1 MFFIFWYMRKLSYLC
16 TTILLFSQI
25 KMHFKIFIVI
35 YLFCVAYT
43 QAQQPDSL
51 SQQEI
56 HKELEAIKQ
65 FRQKDSVRIAML
77 LNEIQLLINNDKHT
91 SSITNSSTTNE
102 KEMEKLRNKMRG
114 RPIVFEKDTLY
125 YLYTSY
131 GPYDIDTRVKYI
143 ENKLKELYNDPSFAA
158 DSIKIKPNGDYLS
171 VMYNEKIITRVTMVD
186 ALWENSSQTELAQRY
201 ANVIK
206 NTIVKYKE
214 LNSLKSILIR
224 LAELLLVLFIAF
236 VLIWA
241 INRLFNFLKKIT
253 LNSEHP
259 SLTGIRIRNYEFI
272 KKRGVVKAL
281 VKLLAILR
289 IIFLL
294 FLLITIIPLIFD
306 IFPSTQYLSRIIVQ
320 WISEPIKNVGIAII
334 GYLPH
339 LFYIVIIVVITRYV
353 LKILRFFAL
362 EIERGIL
369 KIKGFHPEWAH
380 TTYVLARMMLWVLAL
395 VIMFPHLPSS
405 DSDAFKGISVFLG
418 VLISLGSSSA
428 ISNAIAGIVISYMR
442 PFQVGDWI
450 KSGEIIGAVIEKNAL
465 VTRLK
470 TINNEDITIP
480 NSAILSGATM
490 NFTSIGKEIGLAL
503 NVQVKVRYDYS
514 DNLVEE
520 LLIEAALKT
529 NGISPKPHPYIFQMS
544 LNELNAIYE
553 LNAYTFHPENMYF
566 IKSDLTKNI
575 QSTFRQANVE
585 IFSTQ
590 YVEIKTPFSNTK
602 KQNS

>member
-1 MFFIFWYMRKLSYLC
+1 
-16 TTILLFSQI
+16 
-25 KMHFKIFIVI
+25 MHLKIFVFI
-35 YLFCVAYT
+35 YLFCVAYI

-56 HKELEAIKQ
+56 RKELETIKQ
-65 FRQKDSVRIAML
+65 FRQKDSIRIAML
-77 LNEIQLLINNDKHT
+77 LNEIQLLINNEKNT
-91 SSITNSSTTNE
+91 PSITNSSTTNE
-102 KEMEKLRNKMRG
+102 KEIEKLRNKMRG

-131 GPYDIDTRVKYI
+131 GPYDIDTRVKYV
-143 ENKLKELYNDPSFAA
+143 EEKLEELYNDLYFVA
-158 DSIKIKPNGDYLS
+158 DSIKIKPAGDYLS
-171 VMYNEKIITRVTMVD
+171 VMYNDKTITGVSIVD

-201 ANVIK
+201 ANIIK

-214 LNSLKSILIR
+214 QNSLKSVLIR

-236 VLIWA
+236 ILVWA
-241 INRLFNFLKKIT
+241 INRLFDFLKKIT
-253 LNSEHP
+253 LNSEHRF
-259 SLTGIRIRNYEFI
+259 LTSIRIRNYDFI
-272 KKRGVVKAL
+272 KKPGIVKAL
-281 VKLLAILR
+281 VKILAILR
-289 IIFLL
+289 IVFLL

-306 IFPSTQYLSRIIVQ
+306 IFSSTQYLSKIIVQ

-339 LFYIVIIVVITRYV
+339 LFYIVIIAVITRYV

-395 VIMFPHLPSS
+395 VIMFPHLPGS

-529 NGISPKPHPYIFQMS
+529 NGISPKPHPYIFQIS
-544 LNELNAIYE
+544 LSELNAVYE

-575 QSTFRQANVE
+575 QSTFRQANIE

-590 YVEIKTPFSNTK
+590 YVEIRTPFSNTK

>member
-1 MFFIFWYMRKLSYLC
+1 
-16 TTILLFSQI
+16 
-25 KMHFKIFIVI
+25 MHLKIFVFI
-35 YLFCVAYT
+35 YLFCVAYI

-56 HKELEAIKQ
+56 RKELETIKQ
-65 FRQKDSVRIAML
+65 FRQKDSIRIAML
-77 LNEIQLLINNDKHT
+77 LNEIQLLINNEKNT
-91 SSITNSSTTNE
+91 PSITNSSTTNE
-102 KEMEKLRNKMRG
+102 KEIEKLRNKMRG

-131 GPYDIDTRVKYI
+131 GPYDIDTRVKYV
-143 ENKLKELYNDPSFAA
+143 EEKLKELYNDPYFVA
-158 DSIKIKPNGDYLS
+158 DSIKIKPAGDYLS
-171 VMYNEKIITRVTMVD
+171 VMYNDKTITGISMVD

-201 ANVIK
+201 ANIIK

-214 LNSLKSILIR
+214 QNSLKSVLIR

-236 VLIWA
+236 ILVWA
-241 INRLFNFLKKIT
+241 INRLFDFLKKIA
-253 LNSEHP
+253 LNSEHRF
-259 SLTGIRIRNYEFI
+259 LTSIRIRNYDFI
-272 KKRGVVKAL
+272 KKPGIVKAL

-289 IIFLL
+289 IVFLL

-306 IFPSTQYLSRIIVQ
+306 IFSSTQYLSKIIVQ

-339 LFYIVIIVVITRYV
+339 LFYIVIIAVITHYV

-395 VIMFPHLPSS
+395 VIMFPHLPGS
-405 DSDAFKGISVFLG
+405 DSDAFKGISIFLG

-529 NGISPKPHPYIFQMS
+529 NGISPKPHPYIFQIS
-544 LNELNAIYE
+544 LSELNAVYE

-575 QSTFRQANVE
+575 QSTFRQANIE

-590 YVEIKTPFSNTK
+590 YIEIRTPFSNTK

>member
-1 MFFIFWYMRKLSYLC
+1 
-16 TTILLFSQI
+16 
-25 KMHFKIFIVI
+25 MHLKIFVFI
-35 YLFCVAYT
+35 YLFCVAYI

-56 HKELEAIKQ
+56 RKELETIKQ
-65 FRQKDSVRIAML
+65 FRQKDSIRIAML
-77 LNEIQLLINNDKHT
+77 LNEIQLLINNEKNT
-91 SSITNSSTTNE
+91 PSITNSSTTNE
-102 KEMEKLRNKMRG
+102 KEIEKLRNKMRG

-131 GPYDIDTRVKYI
+131 RPYDIDTRVKYV
-143 ENKLKELYNDPSFAA
+143 EEKLKELYNDPYFVA
-158 DSIKIKPNGDYLS
+158 DSIKIKPAGDYLS
-171 VMYNEKIITRVTMVD
+171 VMYNDKTITGVSMVD

-201 ANVIK
+201 ANIIK

-214 LNSLKSILIR
+214 QNSLKSVLIR
-224 LAELLLVLFIAF
+224 LAELLLVLFITF
-236 VLIWA
+236 ILVWA
-241 INRLFNFLKKIT
+241 INRLFDFLKKIT
-253 LNSEHP
+253 LNSEHRF
-259 SLTGIRIRNYEFI
+259 LTSIRIRNYDFI
-272 KKRGVVKAL
+272 KKPGIVKAL
-281 VKLLAILR
+281 VKILAILR
-289 IIFLL
+289 IVFLL

-306 IFPSTQYLSRIIVQ
+306 IFPSTQYLSKIIVQ

-339 LFYIVIIVVITRYV
+339 LFYIVIIAVITRYV

-395 VIMFPHLPSS
+395 VIMFPHLPGS

-529 NGISPKPHPYIFQMS
+529 NGISPKPHPYIFQIS
-544 LNELNAIYE
+544 LSELNAVYE

-575 QSTFRQANVE
+575 QSTFRQANIE

-590 YVEIKTPFSNTK
+590 YVEIRTPFSNTK
-602 KQNS
+602 KQNP

>member
-1 MFFIFWYMRKLSYLC
+1 MRL
-16 TTILLFSQI
+16 
-25 KMHFKIFIVI
+25 KIFVFI
-35 YLFCVAYT
+35 YLFCVAYI

-56 HKELEAIKQ
+56 RKELETIKQ
-65 FRQKDSVRIAML
+65 FRQKDSIRIAML
-77 LNEIQLLINNDKHT
+77 LNEIQLLINNEKNT
-91 SSITNSSTTNE
+91 PSITNSSTTNE
-102 KEMEKLRNKMRG
+102 KEIEKLRNKMRG

-131 GPYDIDTRVKYI
+131 GPYDIDTRVKYV
-143 ENKLKELYNDPSFAA
+143 EEKLKELYNDPYFVA
-158 DSIKIKPNGDYLS
+158 DSIKIKPAGDYLS
-171 VMYNEKIITRVTMVD
+171 VMYNDKTITGVSMVD

-201 ANVIK
+201 ANIIK

-214 LNSLKSILIR
+214 QNSLKSVLIR

-236 VLIWA
+236 ILVWA
-241 INRLFNFLKKIT
+241 INRLFDFLKKIT
-253 LNSEHP
+253 LNSEH
-259 SLTGIRIRNYEFI
+259 SFLTSIRIRNYDFI
-272 KKRGVVKAL
+272 KKPGIVKAL

-289 IIFLL
+289 IVFLL

-306 IFPSTQYLSRIIVQ
+306 IFPSTQYLSKIIVQ

-339 LFYIVIIVVITRYV
+339 LFYIVIIAVITRYV

-395 VIMFPHLPSS
+395 VIMFPHLPGS

>member
-1 MFFIFWYMRKLSYLC
+1 
-16 TTILLFSQI
+16 
-25 KMHFKIFIVI
+25 MHLKIFVFI
-35 YLFCVAYT
+35 YLFCVAYI

-56 HKELEAIKQ
+56 RKELETIKQ
-65 FRQKDSVRIAML
+65 FRQKDSIRIAML
-77 LNEIQLLINNDKHT
+77 LNEIQLLINNEKNT
-91 SSITNSSTTNE
+91 PSITNSSTTNE
-102 KEMEKLRNKMRG
+102 KEIEKLRNKMRG

-131 GPYDIDTRVKYI
+131 GPYDIDTRVKYV
-143 ENKLKELYNDPSFAA
+143 EEKLKELYNDPYFVA
-158 DSIKIKPNGDYLS
+158 DSIKIKPAGDYLS
-171 VMYNEKIITRVTMVD
+171 VMYNDKTITGVSMVD

-201 ANVIK
+201 ANIIK

-214 LNSLKSILIR
+214 QNSLKSVLIR

-236 VLIWA
+236 ILVWA
-241 INRLFNFLKKIT
+241 INRLFDFLKKIT
-253 LNSEHP
+253 LNSEHRF
-259 SLTGIRIRNYEFI
+259 LTSIRIRNYDFI
-272 KKRGVVKAL
+272 KKPGIVKAL
-281 VKLLAILR
+281 VKILAILR
-289 IIFLL
+289 IVFLL

-306 IFPSTQYLSRIIVQ
+306 IFSSTQYLSKIIVQ

-339 LFYIVIIVVITRYV
+339 LFYIVIIAVITRYV

-395 VIMFPHLPSS
+395 VIMFPHLPGS
-405 DSDAFKGISVFLG
+405 DSDAFKGISIFLG

-514 DNLVEE
+514 DNLVED

-529 NGISPKPHPYIFQMS
+529 NGISPKPHPYIFQIS
-544 LNELNAIYE
+544 LSELNAVYE

-575 QSTFRQANVE
+575 QSTFRQANIE

-590 YVEIKTPFSNTK
+590 YVEIRTPFSNTK
-602 KQNS
+602 KQNP

>member
-1 MFFIFWYMRKLSYLC
+1 
-16 TTILLFSQI
+16 
-25 KMHFKIFIVI
+25 MHLKIFVFI
-35 YLFCVAYT
+35 YLFCVAYI

-56 HKELEAIKQ
+56 RKELETIKQ
-65 FRQKDSVRIAML
+65 FRQKDSIRIAML
-77 LNEIQLLINNDKHT
+77 LNEIQLLINNEKNT
-91 SSITNSSTTNE
+91 PSITNSSTTNE
-102 KEMEKLRNKMRG
+102 KEIEKLRNKMRG

-131 GPYDIDTRVKYI
+131 RPYDIDTRVKYV
-143 ENKLKELYNDPSFAA
+143 EEKLKELYNDPYFVA
-158 DSIKIKPNGDYLS
+158 DSIKIKPAGDYLS
-171 VMYNEKIITRVTMVD
+171 VMYNDKTITGVSMVD

-201 ANVIK
+201 ANIIK

-214 LNSLKSILIR
+214 QNSLKSVLIR

-236 VLIWA
+236 ILVWA
-241 INRLFNFLKKIT
+241 INRLFDFLKKIT
-253 LNSEHP
+253 LNSEHRF
-259 SLTGIRIRNYEFI
+259 LTSIRIRNYDFI
-272 KKRGVVKAL
+272 KKPGIVKVL

-289 IIFLL
+289 IVFLL

-306 IFPSTQYLSRIIVQ
+306 IFPSTQYLSKIIVQ

-339 LFYIVIIVVITRYV
+339 LFYIVIIAVITRYV

-395 VIMFPHLPSS
+395 VIMFPHLPGS

-529 NGISPKPHPYIFQMS
+529 NGISPKPHPYIFQIS
-544 LNELNAIYE
+544 LSELNAVYE

-575 QSTFRQANVE
+575 QSTFRQANIE

-590 YVEIKTPFSNTK
+590 YVEIRTPFSNTK

>member
-1 MFFIFWYMRKLSYLC
+1 MRL
-16 TTILLFSQI
+16 
-25 KMHFKIFIVI
+25 KIFVFI
-35 YLFCVAYT
+35 YLFCVAYI

-56 HKELEAIKQ
+56 RKELETIKQ
-65 FRQKDSVRIAML
+65 FRQKDSIRIAML
-77 LNEIQLLINNDKHT
+77 LNEIQLLINNEKNT
-91 SSITNSSTTNE
+91 PSITNSSTTNE
-102 KEMEKLRNKMRG
+102 KEIEKLRNKMRG

-131 GPYDIDTRVKYI
+131 GPYDIDTRVKYV
-143 ENKLKELYNDPSFAA
+143 EEKLEELYNDLYFVA
-158 DSIKIKPNGDYLS
+158 DSIKIKPAGDYLS
-171 VMYNEKIITRVTMVD
+171 VMYNDKTITGVSIVD

-201 ANVIK
+201 ANIIK

-214 LNSLKSILIR
+214 QNSLKSVLIR
-224 LAELLLVLFIAF
+224 LAELLLVLFITF
-236 VLIWA
+236 ILVWA
-241 INRLFNFLKKIT
+241 INRLFDFLKKIT
-253 LNSEHP
+253 LNSEHRF
-259 SLTGIRIRNYEFI
+259 LTSIRIRNYDFI
-272 KKRGVVKAL
+272 KKPGIVKAL

-289 IIFLL
+289 IVFLL

-306 IFPSTQYLSRIIVQ
+306 IFPSTQYLSKIIVQ

-339 LFYIVIIVVITRYV
+339 LFYIVIIAVITRYV

-395 VIMFPHLPSS
+395 VIMFPHLPGS

-529 NGISPKPHPYIFQMS
+529 NGISPKPHPYIFQIS
-544 LNELNAIYE
+544 LSELNAVYE

>member
-1 MFFIFWYMRKLSYLC
+1 
-16 TTILLFSQI
+16 
-25 KMHFKIFIVI
+25 MHLKIFVFI
-35 YLFCVAYT
+35 YLFCVAYI

-56 HKELEAIKQ
+56 RKELETIKQ
-65 FRQKDSVRIAML
+65 FRQKDSIRIAML
-77 LNEIQLLINNDKHT
+77 LNEIQLLINNEKNT
-91 SSITNSSTTNE
+91 PSITNSSTTNE
-102 KEMEKLRNKMRG
+102 KEIEKLRNKMRG

-131 GPYDIDTRVKYI
+131 GPYDIDTRVKYV
-143 ENKLKELYNDPSFAA
+143 EEKLKELYNDPYFVA
-158 DSIKIKPNGDYLS
+158 DSIKIKPAGDYLS
-171 VMYNEKIITRVTMVD
+171 VMYNDKTITGISMVD

-201 ANVIK
+201 ANIIK

-214 LNSLKSILIR
+214 QNSLKSVLIR

-236 VLIWA
+236 ILVWA
-241 INRLFNFLKKIT
+241 INRLFDFLKKIT
-253 LNSEHP
+253 LNSEHRF
-259 SLTGIRIRNYEFI
+259 LTSIRIRNYDFI
-272 KKRGVVKAL
+272 KKPGIIKAL

-289 IIFLL
+289 IVFLL

-306 IFPSTQYLSRIIVQ
+306 IFPSTQYLSKIIVQ

-339 LFYIVIIVVITRYV
+339 LFYIVIIAVITRYV

-405 DSDAFKGISVFLG
+405 DSDAFKGISIFLG

-450 KSGEIIGAVIEKNAL
+450 KSGEFIGAVIEKNAL

-529 NGISPKPHPYIFQMS
+529 NGISPKPHPYIFQIS
-544 LNELNAIYE
+544 LSELNAVYE

-590 YVEIKTPFSNTK
+590 YVEIRTPLSNSK
-602 KQNS
+602 KQNL

>member
-1 MFFIFWYMRKLSYLC
+1 
-16 TTILLFSQI
+16 
-25 KMHFKIFIVI
+25 MHLKIFVFI
-35 YLFCVAYT
+35 YLFCVAYI

-56 HKELEAIKQ
+56 RKELETIKQ
-65 FRQKDSVRIAML
+65 FRQKDSIRIAML
-77 LNEIQLLINNDKHT
+77 LNEIQLLINNEKNT
-91 SSITNSSTTNE
+91 PSITNSSTTNE
-102 KEMEKLRNKMRG
+102 KEIEKLRNKMRG

-131 GPYDIDTRVKYI
+131 GPYDIDTRVKYV
-143 ENKLKELYNDPSFAA
+143 EEKLEELYNDLYFVA
-158 DSIKIKPNGDYLS
+158 DSIKIKPAGDYLS
-171 VMYNEKIITRVTMVD
+171 VMYNDKTITGVSIVD

-201 ANVIK
+201 ANIIK

-214 LNSLKSILIR
+214 QNSLKSVLIR
-224 LAELLLVLFIAF
+224 LAELLLVLFITF
-236 VLIWA
+236 ILVWA
-241 INRLFNFLKKIT
+241 INRLFDFLKKIT
-253 LNSEHP
+253 LNSEHRF
-259 SLTGIRIRNYEFI
+259 LTSIRIRNYDFI
-272 KKRGVVKAL
+272 KKPGIVKAL
-281 VKLLAILR
+281 VKILAILR
-289 IIFLL
+289 IVFLL

-306 IFPSTQYLSRIIVQ
+306 IFSSTQYLSKIIVQ

-339 LFYIVIIVVITRYV
+339 LFYIVIIAVITRYV

-395 VIMFPHLPSS
+395 VIMFPHLPGS
-405 DSDAFKGISVFLG
+405 DSDAFKGISIFLG

-529 NGISPKPHPYIFQMS
+529 NGISPKPHPYIFQIS
-544 LNELNAIYE
+544 LSELNAVYE

-590 YVEIKTPFSNTK
+590 YVEIRTPFSNTK
-602 KQNS
+602 KQNP

>member
-1 MFFIFWYMRKLSYLC
+1 MFFIFGYMRKLSYLC

-214 LNSLKSILIR
+214 QNSLKSILIR

-236 VLIWA
+236 VLVWA

-253 LNSEHP
+253 LNSEHR

-306 IFPSTQYLSRIIVQ
+306 IFPSTQYLSKIIVQ

-395 VIMFPHLPSS
+395 VIMFPHLPGS
-405 DSDAFKGISVFLG
+405 DSDDFKGISVFLG

-450 KSGEIIGAVIEKNAL
+450 KSGEIIGAVIDKNAL

-490 NFTSIGKEIGLAL
+490 NFSSIGKEIGLAL
-503 NVQVKVRYDYS
+503 NVQVKVHYDYS

-529 NGISPKPHPYIFQMS
+529 NGISPKPHPYIFQIS

-575 QSTFRQANVE
+575 QSTF
-585 IFSTQ
+585 
-590 YVEIKTPFSNTK
+590 
-602 KQNS
+602 

>member
-1 MFFIFWYMRKLSYLC
+1 MFFIFGYMRKLSYLC

-131 GPYDIDTRVKYI
+131 EPYDIDTRVKYI

-214 LNSLKSILIR
+214 QNSLKSILIR

-236 VLIWA
+236 VLVWA

-253 LNSEHP
+253 LNSEHR

-272 KKRGVVKAL
+272 KKQGIVKAL

-306 IFPSTQYLSRIIVQ
+306 IFPSTQYLSKIIVQ

-395 VIMFPHLPSS
+395 VIMFPHLPGS

-450 KSGEIIGAVIEKNAL
+450 KSGEIIRAVIEKNAL

-520 LLIEAALKT
+520 LLIEATLKT
-529 NGISPKPHPYIFQMS
+529 NGISPKPHPYIFQIS

>member
-1 MFFIFWYMRKLSYLC
+1 
-16 TTILLFSQI
+16 
-25 KMHFKIFIVI
+25 MHLKIFVFI
-35 YLFCVAYT
+35 YLFCVAYI

-56 HKELEAIKQ
+56 RKELETIKQ
-65 FRQKDSVRIAML
+65 FRQKDSIRIAML
-77 LNEIQLLINNDKHT
+77 LNEIQLLINNEKNT
-91 SSITNSSTTNE
+91 PSITNSSTTNE
-102 KEMEKLRNKMRG
+102 KEIEKLRNKMRG

-131 GPYDIDTRVKYI
+131 RPYDIDTRVKYV
-143 ENKLKELYNDPSFAA
+143 EEKLKELYNDPYFVA
-158 DSIKIKPNGDYLS
+158 DSIKIKPAGDYLS
-171 VMYNEKIITRVTMVD
+171 VMYNDKTITGVSMVD

-201 ANVIK
+201 ANIIK

-214 LNSLKSILIR
+214 QNSLKSVLIR
-224 LAELLLVLFIAF
+224 LAELLLVLFITF
-236 VLIWA
+236 ILVWA
-241 INRLFNFLKKIT
+241 INRLFDFLKKIT
-253 LNSEHP
+253 LNSEHRF
-259 SLTGIRIRNYEFI
+259 LTSIRIRNYDFI
-272 KKRGVVKAL
+272 KKPGIVKAL
-281 VKLLAILR
+281 VKILAILR
-289 IIFLL
+289 IVFLL

-306 IFPSTQYLSRIIVQ
+306 IFPSTQYLSKIIVQ

-339 LFYIVIIVVITRYV
+339 LFYIVIIAVITRYV

-395 VIMFPHLPSS
+395 VIMFPHLPGS

-529 NGISPKPHPYIFQMS
+529 NGISPKPHPYIFQIS
-544 LNELNAIYE
+544 LSELNAVYE
-553 LNAYTFHPENMYF
+553 LNAYTFHHENMYF

-575 QSTFRQANVE
+575 QSTFRQANIE

-590 YVEIKTPFSNTK
+590 YVEIRTPFSNTK

>member
-1 MFFIFWYMRKLSYLC
+1 MRL
-16 TTILLFSQI
+16 
-25 KMHFKIFIVI
+25 KIFVFI
-35 YLFCVAYT
+35 YLFCVAYI

-56 HKELEAIKQ
+56 RKELETIKQ
-65 FRQKDSVRIAML
+65 FRQKDSIRIAML
-77 LNEIQLLINNDKHT
+77 LNEIQLLINNEKNT
-91 SSITNSSTTNE
+91 PSITNSSTTNE
-102 KEMEKLRNKMRG
+102 KEIEKLRNKMRG

-131 GPYDIDTRVKYI
+131 GPYDIDTRVKYV
-143 ENKLKELYNDPSFAA
+143 EEKLKELYNDPYFVA
-158 DSIKIKPNGDYLS
+158 DSIKIKPAGDYLS
-171 VMYNEKIITRVTMVD
+171 VMYNDKTITGISMVD

-201 ANVIK
+201 ANIIK

-214 LNSLKSILIR
+214 QNSLKSVLIR

-236 VLIWA
+236 ILVWA
-241 INRLFNFLKKIT
+241 INRLFDFLKKIT
-253 LNSEHP
+253 LNSEHRF
-259 SLTGIRIRNYEFI
+259 LTSIRIRNYDFI
-272 KKRGVVKAL
+272 KKPGIVKAL

-289 IIFLL
+289 IVFLL

-306 IFPSTQYLSRIIVQ
+306 IFPSTQYLSKIIVQ

-339 LFYIVIIVVITRYV
+339 LFYIVIIAVITRYA

-395 VIMFPHLPSS
+395 VIMFPHLPGS

-529 NGISPKPHPYIFQMS
+529 NGISPKPHPYIFQIS
-544 LNELNAIYE
+544 LSELNAVYE

-575 QSTFRQANVE
+575 QSTFRQANIE

-590 YVEIKTPFSNTK
+590 YIEIRTPFSNTK

>member
-1 MFFIFWYMRKLSYLC
+1 MRL
-16 TTILLFSQI
+16 
-25 KMHFKIFIVI
+25 KIFVFI
-35 YLFCVAYT
+35 YLFCVAYI

-56 HKELEAIKQ
+56 RKELETIKQ
-65 FRQKDSVRIAML
+65 FRQKDSIRIAML
-77 LNEIQLLINNDKHT
+77 LNEIQLLINNEKNT
-91 SSITNSSTTNE
+91 PSITNSSTTNE
-102 KEMEKLRNKMRG
+102 KEIEKLRNKMRG

-131 GPYDIDTRVKYI
+131 GPYDIDTRVKYV
-143 ENKLKELYNDPSFAA
+143 EEKLKELYNDPYFVA
-158 DSIKIKPNGDYLS
+158 DSIKIKPAGDYLS
-171 VMYNEKIITRVTMVD
+171 VMYNDKTITGVSMVD

-201 ANVIK
+201 ANIIK

-214 LNSLKSILIR
+214 QNSLKSVLIR

-236 VLIWA
+236 ILVWA
-241 INRLFNFLKKIT
+241 INRLFDFLKKIT
-253 LNSEHP
+253 LNSEHRF
-259 SLTGIRIRNYEFI
+259 LTSIRIRNYDFI
-272 KKRGVVKAL
+272 KKPGIVKAL

-289 IIFLL
+289 IVFLL

-306 IFPSTQYLSRIIVQ
+306 IFPSTQYLSKIIVQ

-339 LFYIVIIVVITRYV
+339 LFYIVIIAVITRYV

-395 VIMFPHLPSS
+395 VIMFPHLPGS

-529 NGISPKPHPYIFQMS
+529 NGISPKPHPYIFQIS
-544 LNELNAIYE
+544 LSELNAVYE

-575 QSTFRQANVE
+575 QSTFRQANIE

-590 YVEIKTPFSNTK
+590 YIEIRTPFSNTK

>member
-1 MFFIFWYMRKLSYLC
+1 
-16 TTILLFSQI
+16 
-25 KMHFKIFIVI
+25 MHLKIFVFI
-35 YLFCVAYT
+35 YLFCVAYI

-56 HKELEAIKQ
+56 RKELETIKQ
-65 FRQKDSVRIAML
+65 FRQKDSIRITML
-77 LNEIQLLINNDKHT
+77 LNEIQLLINNEKNT
-91 SSITNSSTTNE
+91 PSITNSSTTNE
-102 KEMEKLRNKMRG
+102 KEIEKLRNKMRG

-131 GPYDIDTRVKYI
+131 GPYDIDTRVKYV
-143 ENKLKELYNDPSFAA
+143 EEKLKELYNDPYFVA
-158 DSIKIKPNGDYLS
+158 DSIKIKPASDYLS
-171 VMYNEKIITRVTMVD
+171 VMYNDKTITGVSMVD

-201 ANVIK
+201 ANIIK

-214 LNSLKSILIR
+214 QNSLKSVLIR
-224 LAELLLVLFIAF
+224 LAELLLLLFIAF
-236 VLIWA
+236 ILVWA
-241 INRLFNFLKKIT
+241 INRLFDFLKKIT
-253 LNSEHP
+253 LNSEHRF
-259 SLTGIRIRNYEFI
+259 LTSIRIRNYDFI
-272 KKRGVVKAL
+272 KKPGIVKAL

-289 IIFLL
+289 IVFLL

-306 IFPSTQYLSRIIVQ
+306 IFPSTQYLSKIIVQ
-320 WISEPIKNVGIAII
+320 WISEPIKNVAIAII

-339 LFYIVIIVVITRYV
+339 LFYIVIIAVITRYV

-395 VIMFPHLPSS
+395 VIMFPHLPGS

-480 NSAILSGATM
+480 NSAILSSATM

-529 NGISPKPHPYIFQMS
+529 NGISPKPHPYIFQIS
-544 LNELNAIYE
+544 LSELNAVYE

-575 QSTFRQANVE
+575 QSTFRQANIE

-590 YVEIKTPFSNTK
+590 YVEIRTPFSNTK

>member
-1 MFFIFWYMRKLSYLC
+1 
-16 TTILLFSQI
+16 
-25 KMHFKIFIVI
+25 MHLKIFVFI
-35 YLFCVAYT
+35 YLFCVAYI

-56 HKELEAIKQ
+56 RKELETIKQ
-65 FRQKDSVRIAML
+65 FRQKDSIRIAML
-77 LNEIQLLINNDKHT
+77 LNEIQLLINNEKNT
-91 SSITNSSTTNE
+91 PSITNSSTTNE
-102 KEMEKLRNKMRG
+102 KEIEKLRNKMRG

-131 GPYDIDTRVKYI
+131 GPYDIDTRLKYV
-143 ENKLKELYNDPSFAA
+143 EEKLKELYNDPYFVA
-158 DSIKIKPNGDYLS
+158 DSIKIKPAGYYLS
-171 VMYNEKIITRVTMVD
+171 VMYNDKTITGVSMVD

-201 ANVIK
+201 ANIIK

-214 LNSLKSILIR
+214 QNSLKSVLIR

-236 VLIWA
+236 ILVWA
-241 INRLFNFLKKIT
+241 INRLFDLLKKIT
-253 LNSEHP
+253 LNSEHRF
-259 SLTGIRIRNYEFI
+259 LTSIRIRNYDFI
-272 KKRGVVKAL
+272 KKPGIVKVL

-289 IIFLL
+289 IVFLL

-306 IFPSTQYLSRIIVQ
+306 IFPSTQYLSKIIVQ

-339 LFYIVIIVVITRYV
+339 LFYIVIIAVITRYV

-395 VIMFPHLPSS
+395 VIMFPHLPGS

-529 NGISPKPHPYIFQMS
+529 NGISPKPHPYIFQIS
-544 LNELNAIYE
+544 LSELNAVYE

-575 QSTFRQANVE
+575 QSTFRQANIE

-590 YVEIKTPFSNTK
+590 YVEIRTPFSNTK

>member
-1 MFFIFWYMRKLSYLC
+1 MY
-16 TTILLFSQI
+16 
-25 KMHFKIFIVI
+25 
-35 YLFCVAYT
+35 
-43 QAQQPDSL
+43 
-51 SQQEI
+51 
-56 HKELEAIKQ
+56 
-65 FRQKDSVRIAML
+65 
-77 LNEIQLLINNDKHT
+77 
-91 SSITNSSTTNE
+91 E
-102 KEMEKLRNKMRG
+102 KEIEKLRNKMRG

-131 GPYDIDTRVKYI
+131 RPYDIDTRVKYV
-143 ENKLKELYNDPSFAA
+143 EEKLKELYNDPYFVA

-201 ANVIK
+201 ANIIK

-214 LNSLKSILIR
+214 QNSLKSVLIR
-224 LAELLLVLFIAF
+224 LAELLLVLFITF
-236 VLIWA
+236 ILVWA
-241 INRLFNFLKKIT
+241 INRLFDFLKKIT
-253 LNSEHP
+253 LNSEHRF
-259 SLTGIRIRNYEFI
+259 LTSIRIRNYDFI
-272 KKRGVVKAL
+272 KKPGIVKAL
-281 VKLLAILR
+281 VKILAILR
-289 IIFLL
+289 IVFLL

-306 IFPSTQYLSRIIVQ
+306 IFCSTQYLSKIIVQ

-339 LFYIVIIVVITRYV
+339 LFYIVIIAVITRYV

-369 KIKGFHPEWAH
+369 KIKDFHPEWAH

-395 VIMFPHLPSS
+395 VIMFPHLPGS
-405 DSDAFKGISVFLG
+405 DSDAFKGISIFLG

-529 NGISPKPHPYIFQMS
+529 NGISPKPHPYIFQIS
-544 LNELNAIYE
+544 LSELNAVYE

>member
-1 MFFIFWYMRKLSYLC
+1 MRL
-16 TTILLFSQI
+16 
-25 KMHFKIFIVI
+25 KIFVFI
-35 YLFCVAYT
+35 YLFCVAYI

-56 HKELEAIKQ
+56 RKELETIKQ
-65 FRQKDSVRIAML
+65 FRQKDSIRIAML
-77 LNEIQLLINNDKHT
+77 LNEIQLLINNEKNT
-91 SSITNSSTTNE
+91 PSITNSSTTNE
-102 KEMEKLRNKMRG
+102 KEIEKLRNKMRG

-131 GPYDIDTRVKYI
+131 GPYDIDTRVKYV
-143 ENKLKELYNDPSFAA
+143 EEKLKELYNDPYFVA
-158 DSIKIKPNGDYLS
+158 DSIKIKPAGDYLS
-171 VMYNEKIITRVTMVD
+171 VMYNDKTITGISMVD

-201 ANVIK
+201 ANIIK

-214 LNSLKSILIR
+214 QNSLKSVLIR

-236 VLIWA
+236 ILVWA
-241 INRLFNFLKKIT
+241 INRLFDFLKKIT
-253 LNSEHP
+253 LNSEHRF
-259 SLTGIRIRNYEFI
+259 LTSIRIRNYDFI
-272 KKRGVVKAL
+272 KKPGIIKAL

-289 IIFLL
+289 IVFLL

-306 IFPSTQYLSRIIVQ
+306 IFPSTQYLSKIIVQ
-320 WISEPIKNVGIAII
+320 WISEPIKNIGIAII

-339 LFYIVIIVVITRYV
+339 LFYIVIIAVITRYV

-395 VIMFPHLPSS
+395 VIMFPHLPDS

-450 KSGEIIGAVIEKNAL
+450 KSGEIIGVVIEKNAL

-490 NFTSIGKEIGLAL
+490 NFTSIGKELGLAL

-529 NGISPKPHPYIFQMS
+529 NGISPKPHPYIFQIS
-544 LNELNAIYE
+544 LDELNAVYE

-566 IKSDLTKNI
+566 IKSVLTKNI

-590 YVEIKTPFSNTK
+590 YVEIRTPLSNSK
-602 KQNS
+602 KQNL

>member
-1 MFFIFWYMRKLSYLC
+1 
-16 TTILLFSQI
+16 
-25 KMHFKIFIVI
+25 MHLKIFVFI
-35 YLFCVAYT
+35 YLFCVAYI

-56 HKELEAIKQ
+56 RKELETIKQ
-65 FRQKDSVRIAML
+65 FRQKDSIRIAML
-77 LNEIQLLINNDKHT
+77 LNEIQLLINNEKNT
-91 SSITNSSTTNE
+91 PSITNSSTTNE
-102 KEMEKLRNKMRG
+102 KEIEKLRNKMRG

-131 GPYDIDTRVKYI
+131 GPYDIDTRVKYV
-143 ENKLKELYNDPSFAA
+143 EEKLKELYNDPYFVA
-158 DSIKIKPNGDYLS
+158 DSIKIKPAGDYLS
-171 VMYNEKIITRVTMVD
+171 VMYNDKTITGVSIVD

-201 ANVIK
+201 ANIIK

-214 LNSLKSILIR
+214 QNSLKSVLIR
-224 LAELLLVLFIAF
+224 LAELLLVFFITF
-236 VLIWA
+236 ILVWA
-241 INRLFNFLKKIT
+241 INRLFDFLKKIT
-253 LNSEHP
+253 LNSEHRF
-259 SLTGIRIRNYEFI
+259 LTSIRIRNYDFI
-272 KKRGVVKAL
+272 KKPGIVKAL
-281 VKLLAILR
+281 VKILAILR
-289 IIFLL
+289 IVFLL

-306 IFPSTQYLSRIIVQ
+306 IFPSTQYLSKIIVQ

-334 GYLPH
+334 GYFPH
-339 LFYIVIIVVITRYV
+339 LFYIVIIAVITRYV

-395 VIMFPHLPSS
+395 VIMFPHLPGS
-405 DSDAFKGISVFLG
+405 DSDAFKGISIFLG

-529 NGISPKPHPYIFQMS
+529 NGISPKPHPYIFQIS
-544 LNELNAIYE
+544 LSELNAVYE

-575 QSTFRQANVE
+575 QSTFRQANIE

-590 YVEIKTPFSNTK
+590 YVEIRTPFSNTK
-602 KQNS
+602 KQNP

>member
-1 MFFIFWYMRKLSYLC
+1 
-16 TTILLFSQI
+16 
-25 KMHFKIFIVI
+25 MHLKIFVFI
-35 YLFCVAYT
+35 YLFCVAYI

-56 HKELEAIKQ
+56 RKELETIKQ
-65 FRQKDSVRIAML
+65 FRQKDSIRIAML
-77 LNEIQLLINNDKHT
+77 LNEIQLLINNEKNT
-91 SSITNSSTTNE
+91 PSITNSSTTNE
-102 KEMEKLRNKMRG
+102 KEIEKLRNKMRG

-131 GPYDIDTRVKYI
+131 GPYDIDTRVKYV
-143 ENKLKELYNDPSFAA
+143 EEKLKELYNDPYFVA
-158 DSIKIKPNGDYLS
+158 DSIKIKPAGDYLS
-171 VMYNEKIITRVTMVD
+171 VMYNDKTITGVSIVD

-201 ANVIK
+201 ANIIK

-214 LNSLKSILIR
+214 QNSLKSVLIR
-224 LAELLLVLFIAF
+224 LAELLLVFFITF
-236 VLIWA
+236 ILVWA
-241 INRLFNFLKKIT
+241 INRLFDFLKKIT
-253 LNSEHP
+253 LNSEHRF
-259 SLTGIRIRNYEFI
+259 LTSIRIRNYDFI
-272 KKRGVVKAL
+272 KKPGIVKAL
-281 VKLLAILR
+281 VKILAILR
-289 IIFLL
+289 IVFLL

-306 IFPSTQYLSRIIVQ
+306 IFSSTQYLSKIIVQ

-334 GYLPH
+334 GYFPH
-339 LFYIVIIVVITRYV
+339 LFYIVIIAVITRYV

-395 VIMFPHLPSS
+395 VIMFPHLPGS
-405 DSDAFKGISVFLG
+405 DSDAFKGISIFLG

-529 NGISPKPHPYIFQMS
+529 NGISPKPHPYIFQIS
-544 LNELNAIYE
+544 LSELNAVYE

-575 QSTFRQANVE
+575 QSTFRQANIE

-590 YVEIKTPFSNTK
+590 YVEIRTPFSNTK

>member
-1 MFFIFWYMRKLSYLC
+1 MRL
-16 TTILLFSQI
+16 
-25 KMHFKIFIVI
+25 KIFVFI
-35 YLFCVAYT
+35 YLFCVAYI

-56 HKELEAIKQ
+56 RKELETIKQ
-65 FRQKDSVRIAML
+65 FRQKDSIRIAML
-77 LNEIQLLINNDKHT
+77 LNEIQLLINNEKNT
-91 SSITNSSTTNE
+91 PSITNSSTTNE
-102 KEMEKLRNKMRG
+102 KEIEKLRNKMRG

-131 GPYDIDTRVKYI
+131 GPYDIDTRVKYV
-143 ENKLKELYNDPSFAA
+143 EEKLKELYNDPYFVA
-158 DSIKIKPNGDYLS
+158 DSIKIKPAGDYLS
-171 VMYNEKIITRVTMVD
+171 VMYNDKTITGVSMVD

-201 ANVIK
+201 ANIIK

-214 LNSLKSILIR
+214 QNSLKSVLIR
-224 LAELLLVLFIAF
+224 LAELLLVLFIDF
-236 VLIWA
+236 ILVWA
-241 INRLFNFLKKIT
+241 INRLFDFLKKIT
-253 LNSEHP
+253 LNSEH
-259 SLTGIRIRNYEFI
+259 SFLTSIRIRNYDFI
-272 KKRGVVKAL
+272 KKPGIVKAL

-289 IIFLL
+289 IVFLL

-306 IFPSTQYLSRIIVQ
+306 IFPSTQYLSKIIVQ

-339 LFYIVIIVVITRYV
+339 LFYIVIIAVITRYV

-395 VIMFPHLPSS
+395 VIMFPHLPGS

-529 NGISPKPHPYIFQMS
+529 NGISPKPHPYIFQIS
-544 LNELNAIYE
+544 LSELNAVYE

-575 QSTFRQANVE
+575 QSTFRQANIE

-590 YVEIKTPFSNTK
+590 YIEIRTPFSNTK

>member
-1 MFFIFWYMRKLSYLC
+1 
-16 TTILLFSQI
+16 
-25 KMHFKIFIVI
+25 MHLKIFVFI
-35 YLFCVAYT
+35 YLFCVAYI

-56 HKELEAIKQ
+56 RKELETIKQ
-65 FRQKDSVRIAML
+65 FRQKDSIRIAML
-77 LNEIQLLINNDKHT
+77 LNEIQLLINNEKNT
-91 SSITNSSTTNE
+91 PSITNSSTTNE
-102 KEMEKLRNKMRG
+102 KEIEKLRNKMRG

-131 GPYDIDTRVKYI
+131 GPYDIDTRVKYV
-143 ENKLKELYNDPSFAA
+143 EEKLKELYNDPYFVA
-158 DSIKIKPNGDYLS
+158 DSIKIKPAGDYLS
-171 VMYNEKIITRVTMVD
+171 VMYNDKTITGVSMVD

-201 ANVIK
+201 ANIIK

-214 LNSLKSILIR
+214 QNSLKSVLIR
-224 LAELLLVLFIAF
+224 LAELLLVLFITF
-236 VLIWA
+236 ILVWA
-241 INRLFNFLKKIT
+241 INRLFDFLKKIT
-253 LNSEHP
+253 LNSEHRF
-259 SLTGIRIRNYEFI
+259 LTSIRIRNYDFI
-272 KKRGVVKAL
+272 KKPGIVKAL
-281 VKLLAILR
+281 VKILAILR
-289 IIFLL
+289 IVFLL

-306 IFPSTQYLSRIIVQ
+306 IFSSTQYLSKIIVQ

-339 LFYIVIIVVITRYV
+339 LFYIVIIAVITRYV

-395 VIMFPHLPSS
+395 VIMFPHLPGS

-529 NGISPKPHPYIFQMS
+529 NGISPKPHPYIFQIS
-544 LNELNAIYE
+544 LSELNAVYE

-575 QSTFRQANVE
+575 QSTFRQANIE

-590 YVEIKTPFSNTK
+590 YVEIRTPFSNTK
-602 KQNS
+602 KQNP

>member
-1 MFFIFWYMRKLSYLC
+1 MRKLLYLC

-77 LNEIQLLINNDKHT
+77 LNEIQLLINNNKHT

-214 LNSLKSILIR
+214 QNSLKSILIR

-236 VLIWA
+236 VLVWA

-253 LNSEHP
+253 LNSEHR

-272 KKRGVVKAL
+272 KKRGIVKAL

-306 IFPSTQYLSRIIVQ
+306 IFPSTQYLSKIIVQ

-395 VIMFPHLPSS
+395 VIMFPHLPGS

-450 KSGEIIGAVIEKNAL
+450 KSGEIIGAVIEKK
-465 VTRLK
+465 RLSNK
-470 TINNEDITIP
+470 
-480 NSAILSGATM
+480 
-490 NFTSIGKEIGLAL
+490 
-503 NVQVKVRYDYS
+503 
-514 DNLVEE
+514 
-520 LLIEAALKT
+520 IE
-529 NGISPKPHPYIFQMS
+529 NY
-544 LNELNAIYE
+544 
-553 LNAYTFHPENMYF
+553 
-566 IKSDLTKNI
+566 
-575 QSTFRQANVE
+575 
-585 IFSTQ
+585 
-590 YVEIKTPFSNTK
+590 
-602 KQNS
+602 

>member
-1 MFFIFWYMRKLSYLC
+1 MRL
-16 TTILLFSQI
+16 
-25 KMHFKIFIVI
+25 KIFVFI
-35 YLFCVAYT
+35 YLFCVAYI

-56 HKELEAIKQ
+56 RKELETIKQ
-65 FRQKDSVRIAML
+65 FRQKDSIRIAML
-77 LNEIQLLINNDKHT
+77 LNEIQLLINNEKNT
-91 SSITNSSTTNE
+91 PSITNSSTTNE
-102 KEMEKLRNKMRG
+102 KEIEKLRNKMRG

-131 GPYDIDTRVKYI
+131 GPYDIDTRVKYV
-143 ENKLKELYNDPSFAA
+143 EEKLKELYNDPYFVA
-158 DSIKIKPNGDYLS
+158 DSIKIKPAGDYLS
-171 VMYNEKIITRVTMVD
+171 VMYNDKTITGISMVD

-201 ANVIK
+201 ANIIK

-214 LNSLKSILIR
+214 QNSLKSVLIR

-236 VLIWA
+236 ILVWA
-241 INRLFNFLKKIT
+241 INRLFDFLKKIT
-253 LNSEHP
+253 LNSEHRF
-259 SLTGIRIRNYEFI
+259 LTSIRIRNYDFI
-272 KKRGVVKAL
+272 KKPGIVKAL

-289 IIFLL
+289 IVFLL

-306 IFPSTQYLSRIIVQ
+306 IFPSTQYLSKIIVQ

-339 LFYIVIIVVITRYV
+339 LFYIVIIAVITRYV

-395 VIMFPHLPSS
+395 VIMFPHLPGS

-529 NGISPKPHPYIFQMS
+529 NGISPKPHPYIFQIS
-544 LNELNAIYE
+544 LSELNAVYE
-553 LNAYTFHPENMYF
+553 LNAYSFHPENMYF

-575 QSTFRQANVE
+575 QSTFRQANIE

-590 YVEIKTPFSNTK
+590 YVEIRTPFSNTK

>member
-1 MFFIFWYMRKLSYLC
+1 MRL
-16 TTILLFSQI
+16 
-25 KMHFKIFIVI
+25 KIFVFI
-35 YLFCVAYT
+35 YLFCVAYI

-56 HKELEAIKQ
+56 RKELETIKQ
-65 FRQKDSVRIAML
+65 FRQKDSIRIAML
-77 LNEIQLLINNDKHT
+77 LNEIQLLINNEKNT
-91 SSITNSSTTNE
+91 PSITNSSTTNE
-102 KEMEKLRNKMRG
+102 KEIEKLRNKMRG

-131 GPYDIDTRVKYI
+131 GPYDIDTRVKYV
-143 ENKLKELYNDPSFAA
+143 EEKLKELYNDPYFVA
-158 DSIKIKPNGDYLS
+158 DSIKIKPAGDYLS
-171 VMYNEKIITRVTMVD
+171 VMYNDKTITGISMVD

-201 ANVIK
+201 ANIIK

-214 LNSLKSILIR
+214 QNSLKSILIR

-236 VLIWA
+236 ILVWA
-241 INRLFNFLKKIT
+241 INRLFDLLKKIT
-253 LNSEHP
+253 LNSEHRF
-259 SLTGIRIRNYEFI
+259 LTSIRIRNYDFI
-272 KKRGVVKAL
+272 KKPGIVKVL

-289 IIFLL
+289 IVFLL

-306 IFPSTQYLSRIIVQ
+306 IFPSTQYLSKIIVQ

-339 LFYIVIIVVITRYV
+339 LFYIVIIAVITRYV

-395 VIMFPHLPSS
+395 VIMFPHLPGS

-529 NGISPKPHPYIFQMS
+529 NGISPKPHPYIFQIS
-544 LNELNAIYE
+544 LSELNAVYE

-575 QSTFRQANVE
+575 QSTFRQANIE

-590 YVEIKTPFSNTK
+590 YVEIRTPFSNTK

>member
-1 MFFIFWYMRKLSYLC
+1 MRL
-16 TTILLFSQI
+16 
-25 KMHFKIFIVI
+25 KIFVFI
-35 YLFCVAYT
+35 YLFCVAYI

-56 HKELEAIKQ
+56 RKELETIKQ
-65 FRQKDSVRIAML
+65 FRQKDSIRIARL
-77 LNEIQLLINNDKHT
+77 LNEIQLLINNEKNT
-91 SSITNSSTTNE
+91 PSITNSSTTNE
-102 KEMEKLRNKMRG
+102 KEIEKLRNKMRG

-131 GPYDIDTRVKYI
+131 GPYDIDTRVKYV
-143 ENKLKELYNDPSFAA
+143 EEKLKELYNDPYFVA
-158 DSIKIKPNGDYLS
+158 DSIKIKPAGDYLS
-171 VMYNEKIITRVTMVD
+171 VMYNDKTITGISMVD

-201 ANVIK
+201 ANIIK

-214 LNSLKSILIR
+214 QNSLKSVLIR

-236 VLIWA
+236 ILVWA
-241 INRLFNFLKKIT
+241 INRLFDFLKKIT
-253 LNSEHP
+253 LNSEHRF
-259 SLTGIRIRNYEFI
+259 LTSIRIRNYDFI
-272 KKRGVVKAL
+272 KKPGIVKAL

-289 IIFLL
+289 IVFLL

-306 IFPSTQYLSRIIVQ
+306 IFPSTQYLSKIIVQ

-339 LFYIVIIVVITRYV
+339 LFYIVIIAVITRYV

-395 VIMFPHLPSS
+395 VIMFPHLPGS

-480 NSAILSGATM
+480 NSAILSSATM

-529 NGISPKPHPYIFQMS
+529 NGISPKPHPYIFQIS
-544 LNELNAIYE
+544 LSELNAVYE

-575 QSTFRQANVE
+575 QSTFRQANIE

-590 YVEIKTPFSNTK
+590 YVEIRTPFSNTK

>member
-1 MFFIFWYMRKLSYLC
+1 MRL
-16 TTILLFSQI
+16 
-25 KMHFKIFIVI
+25 KIFVFI
-35 YLFCVAYT
+35 YLFCVAYI

-56 HKELEAIKQ
+56 RKELETIKQ
-65 FRQKDSVRIAML
+65 FRQKDSIRIAML
-77 LNEIQLLINNDKHT
+77 LNEIQLLINNEKNT
-91 SSITNSSTTNE
+91 PSITNSSTTNE
-102 KEMEKLRNKMRG
+102 KEIEKLRNKMRG

-131 GPYDIDTRVKYI
+131 GPYDIDTRVKYV
-143 ENKLKELYNDPSFAA
+143 EEKLKELYNDPYFVA
-158 DSIKIKPNGDYLS
+158 DSIKS
-171 VMYNEKIITRVTMVD
+171 VMYNDKTITGISMVD

-201 ANVIK
+201 ANIIK

-214 LNSLKSILIR
+214 QNSLKSVLIR

-236 VLIWA
+236 ILVWA
-241 INRLFNFLKKIT
+241 INRLFDFLKKIT
-253 LNSEHP
+253 LNSEHRF
-259 SLTGIRIRNYEFI
+259 LTSIRIRNYDFI
-272 KKRGVVKAL
+272 KKPGIVKVL

-289 IIFLL
+289 IVFLL

-306 IFPSTQYLSRIIVQ
+306 IFPSTQYLSKIIVQ

-339 LFYIVIIVVITRYV
+339 LFYIVIIAVITRYV

-395 VIMFPHLPSS
+395 VIMFPHLPGS

-529 NGISPKPHPYIFQMS
+529 NGISPKPHPYIFQIS
-544 LNELNAIYE
+544 LSELNAVYE

-575 QSTFRQANVE
+575 QSTFRQANIE

-590 YVEIKTPFSNTK
+590 YVEIRTPFSNTK

>member
-1 MFFIFWYMRKLSYLC
+1 MRL
-16 TTILLFSQI
+16 
-25 KMHFKIFIVI
+25 KIFVFI
-35 YLFCVAYT
+35 YLFCVAYI

-56 HKELEAIKQ
+56 RKELETIKQ
-65 FRQKDSVRIAML
+65 FRQKDSIRIAML
-77 LNEIQLLINNDKHT
+77 LNEIQLLINNEKNT
-91 SSITNSSTTNE
+91 PSITNSSTTNE
-102 KEMEKLRNKMRG
+102 KEIEKLRNKMRG

-131 GPYDIDTRVKYI
+131 GPYDIDTRVKYV
-143 ENKLKELYNDPSFAA
+143 EEKLKELYNDPYFVA
-158 DSIKIKPNGDYLS
+158 DSIKIKPAGDYLS
-171 VMYNEKIITRVTMVD
+171 VMYNDKTITGISMVD

-201 ANVIK
+201 ANIIK

-214 LNSLKSILIR
+214 QNSLKSVLIR

-236 VLIWA
+236 ILVWA
-241 INRLFNFLKKIT
+241 INRLFDFLKKIT
-253 LNSEHP
+253 LNSEHRF
-259 SLTGIRIRNYEFI
+259 LTSIRIRNYDFI
-272 KKRGVVKAL
+272 KKPGIIKAL

-289 IIFLL
+289 IVFLL

-306 IFPSTQYLSRIIVQ
+306 IFPSTQYLSKIIVQ

-339 LFYIVIIVVITRYV
+339 LFYIVIIAVITRYV

-395 VIMFPHLPSS
+395 VIMFPHLPGS

-529 NGISPKPHPYIFQMS
+529 NGISPKPHPYIFQIS
-544 LNELNAIYE
+544 LSELNAVYE

-602 KQNS
+602 KHNS

>member
-1 MFFIFWYMRKLSYLC
+1 MRL
-16 TTILLFSQI
+16 
-25 KMHFKIFIVI
+25 KIFVFI
-35 YLFCVAYT
+35 YLFCVAYI

-56 HKELEAIKQ
+56 RKELETIKQ
-65 FRQKDSVRIAML
+65 FRQKDSIRIAML
-77 LNEIQLLINNDKHT
+77 LNEIQLLINNEKNT
-91 SSITNSSTTNE
+91 PSITNSSTTNE
-102 KEMEKLRNKMRG
+102 KEIEKLRNKMRG

-131 GPYDIDTRVKYI
+131 GPYDIDTRVKYV
-143 ENKLKELYNDPSFAA
+143 EEKLKELYNDPYFVA
-158 DSIKIKPNGDYLS
+158 DSIKIKPAGDYLS
-171 VMYNEKIITRVTMVD
+171 VMYNDKTITGVSMVD
-186 ALWENSSQTELAQRY
+186 ALWENSSQTELAQKY
-201 ANVIK
+201 ANIIK

-214 LNSLKSILIR
+214 QNSLKSILIR

-236 VLIWA
+236 ILVWA
-241 INRLFNFLKKIT
+241 INRLFDLLKKIT
-253 LNSEHP
+253 LNSEHRF
-259 SLTGIRIRNYEFI
+259 LTSIRIRNYDFI
-272 KKRGVVKAL
+272 KKPGIVKAL

-289 IIFLL
+289 IVFLL

-306 IFPSTQYLSRIIVQ
+306 IFPSTQYLSKIIVQ

-339 LFYIVIIVVITRYV
+339 LFYIVIIAVITRYV

-395 VIMFPHLPSS
+395 VIMFPHLPGS

-529 NGISPKPHPYIFQMS
+529 NGISPKPHPYIFQIS
-544 LNELNAIYE
+544 LSELNAVYE

-575 QSTFRQANVE
+575 QSTFRQANIE

-590 YVEIKTPFSNTK
+590 YVEIRTPFSNTK

>member
-1 MFFIFWYMRKLSYLC
+1 MRL
-16 TTILLFSQI
+16 
-25 KMHFKIFIVI
+25 KIFVFI
-35 YLFCVAYT
+35 YLFCVAYI
-43 QAQQPDSL
+43 QAQQPDNL

-56 HKELEAIKQ
+56 RKELETIKQ
-65 FRQKDSVRIAML
+65 FRQKDSIRIAML
-77 LNEIQLLINNDKHT
+77 LNEIQLLINNEKNT
-91 SSITNSSTTNE
+91 PSITNSSTTNE
-102 KEMEKLRNKMRG
+102 KEIEKLRNKMRG

-131 GPYDIDTRVKYI
+131 GPYDIDTRVKYV
-143 ENKLKELYNDPSFAA
+143 EEKLKELYNDPYFVA
-158 DSIKIKPNGDYLS
+158 DSIKIKPAGDYLS
-171 VMYNEKIITRVTMVD
+171 VMYNDKTITGVSMVD

-201 ANVIK
+201 ANIIK

-214 LNSLKSILIR
+214 QNSLKSVLIR

-236 VLIWA
+236 ILVWA
-241 INRLFNFLKKIT
+241 INRLFDFLKKIA
-253 LNSEHP
+253 LNSEHRF
-259 SLTGIRIRNYEFI
+259 LTSIRIRNYDFI
-272 KKRGVVKAL
+272 KKPGIVKAL

-289 IIFLL
+289 IVFLL

-306 IFPSTQYLSRIIVQ
+306 IFSSTQYLSKIIVQ

-339 LFYIVIIVVITRYV
+339 LFYIVIIAVITHYV

-395 VIMFPHLPSS
+395 VIMFPHLPGS
-405 DSDAFKGISVFLG
+405 DSDAFKGISIFLG

-529 NGISPKPHPYIFQMS
+529 NGISPKPHPYIFQIS
-544 LNELNAIYE
+544 LSELNAVYE

-590 YVEIKTPFSNTK
+590 YVEIRTPLSNSK
-602 KQNS
+602 KQNL